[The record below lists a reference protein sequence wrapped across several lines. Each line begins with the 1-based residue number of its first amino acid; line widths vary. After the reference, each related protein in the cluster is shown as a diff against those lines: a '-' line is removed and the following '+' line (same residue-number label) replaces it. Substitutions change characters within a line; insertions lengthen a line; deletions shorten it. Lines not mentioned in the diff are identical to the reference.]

1 MDDGVKPIDQQLD
14 GRWCRSTFTA
24 RIVEARRQ
32 ARKTRRGQW
41 RQAVD
46 APGPASVVADSQVQA
61 HYWLASSLR
70 NAVRQ
75 DKDEPKRQHADGD
88 QHQRDERPADLDR
101 AP

>member
-14 GRWCRSTFTA
+14 RRWCRSTFAA

-32 ARKTRRGQW
+32 ARKMRRGQW
-41 RQAVD
+41 RQAVH
-46 APGPASVVADSQVQA
+46 APGPASVGADSQVQA
-61 HYWLASSLR
+61 HYWSAFSLH

-75 DKDEPKRQHADGD
+75 HKDEAKRQHPDGD
-88 QHQRDERPADLDR
+88 QHKRDERPTDLDS

>member
-1 MDDGVKPIDQQLD
+1 MDDGVKTIDQQLD
-14 GRWCRSTFTA
+14 RRRCRSAFAA

-32 ARKTRRGQW
+32 ARKTRRGHW
-41 RQAVD
+41 RQAVH

-61 HYWLASSLR
+61 HYWSAFSLH

-75 DKDEPKRQHADGD
+75 DKDEPKRQHPDGD
-88 QHQRDERPADLDR
+88 QHKRDERPTDLDG